1 MLSSLTISNFTVAK
15 NLTIDFSAGFSAV
28 TGETGAG
35 KSITLDALNLCLGA
49 RADAS
54 MIRRGENQAC
64 ISAIFDISNIAGAK
78 EYLIEEGFGEDE
90 ECSIRRTINNNG
102 RSKAFINGHPATV
115 SQLSDLGEHLANICG
130 QHAHYSLLK
139 SANQREKLDMFGQH
153 QPLLLSM
160 EKAYATWRDTQKQ
173 LASLEA
179 AQQQRHDRQQLLAY
193 QVQELDE
200 FSPMENE
207 FSELEEEQQRLAN
220 ANDLIESG
228 HRNVSILC
236 EGDDDNDVL
245 SLLRR
250 VTKSVEDMTSYDKRL
265 TTVLNGCHAA
275 LSEAEEAANELR
287 GYIDSIELDPQRL
300 SEVESRF
307 AKYIELARKHGVKPE
322 ELSEHHATLA
332 EELAQIGK
340 DEASLDS
347 LRELVSSHEAEA
359 ASAAMVLHDS
369 RIKVA
374 RSLSKS
380 ITDGMQELGMEG
392 GSAQVE
398 VSLLDEDE
406 IGPHG
411 MNAVNILIQ
420 TNPGESMGPL
430 GKVASG
436 GELSRISLIIHLALA
451 EQYRV
456 ASLLFDEVDSGIS
469 GHTAAVVGS
478 MLQKLGKH
486 TQVISI
492 THLPQVASYATE
504 HYYVRK
510 QQTENRTA
518 TEMLHLDYDGRVQEI
533 ARLLGGKVNS
543 SKALENAR
551 ELLAD
556 GAATL

>member
-1 MLSSLTISNFTVAK
+1 MLSSLTISNFAVAK

-207 FSELEEEQQRLAN
+207 FSELEEEQQRLAHWGN
-220 ANDLIESG
+220 
-228 HRNVSILC
+228 
-236 EGDDDNDVL
+236 
-245 SLLRR
+245 
-250 VTKSVEDMTSYDKRL
+250 
-265 TTVLNGCHAA
+265 
-275 LSEAEEAANELR
+275 
-287 GYIDSIELDPQRL
+287 
-300 SEVESRF
+300 
-307 AKYIELARKHGVKPE
+307 
-322 ELSEHHATLA
+322 
-332 EELAQIGK
+332 
-340 DEASLDS
+340 
-347 LRELVSSHEAEA
+347 
-359 ASAAMVLHDS
+359 
-369 RIKVA
+369 
-374 RSLSKS
+374 
-380 ITDGMQELGMEG
+380 
-392 GSAQVE
+392 
-398 VSLLDEDE
+398 
-406 IGPHG
+406 
-411 MNAVNILIQ
+411 
-420 TNPGESMGPL
+420 
-430 GKVASG
+430 
-436 GELSRISLIIHLALA
+436 
-451 EQYRV
+451 
-456 ASLLFDEVDSGIS
+456 
-469 GHTAAVVGS
+469 
-478 MLQKLGKH
+478 
-486 TQVISI
+486 
-492 THLPQVASYATE
+492 
-504 HYYVRK
+504 
-510 QQTENRTA
+510 
-518 TEMLHLDYDGRVQEI
+518 
-533 ARLLGGKVNS
+533 
-543 SKALENAR
+543 
-551 ELLAD
+551 
-556 GAATL
+556 

>member
-287 GYIDSIELDPQRL
+287 GYIDNIELDPQRL

-469 GHTAAVVGS
+469 GPTAAVVGS

>member
-153 QPLLLSM
+153 QPSLLSM

-469 GHTAAVVGS
+469 GPTAAVVGS

>member
-469 GHTAAVVGS
+469 GPTAAVVGS

>member
-153 QPLLLSM
+153 QQLLLSM

-287 GYIDSIELDPQRL
+287 GYIDNIELDPQRL

-469 GHTAAVVGS
+469 GPTAAVVGS

>member
-1 MLSSLTISNFTVAK
+1 
-15 NLTIDFSAGFSAV
+15 
-28 TGETGAG
+28 
-35 KSITLDALNLCLGA
+35 
-49 RADAS
+49 
-54 MIRRGENQAC
+54 
-64 ISAIFDISNIAGAK
+64 
-78 EYLIEEGFGEDE
+78 
-90 ECSIRRTINNNG
+90 
-102 RSKAFINGHPATV
+102 
-115 SQLSDLGEHLANICG
+115 
-130 QHAHYSLLK
+130 
-139 SANQREKLDMFGQH
+139 
-153 QPLLLSM
+153 
-160 EKAYATWRDTQKQ
+160 
-173 LASLEA
+173 
-179 AQQQRHDRQQLLAY
+179 
-193 QVQELDE
+193 
-200 FSPMENE
+200 MENE

>member
-207 FSELEEEQQRLAN
+207 FSEMEEEQQRLAN

-469 GHTAAVVGS
+469 GPTAAVVGS